1 MNTNMLFIGLAKN
14 SGFVGKQPIDAE
26 KIEKTLSTMLP
37 SERILTLSYREK
49 NFKDYAL
56 LIQTLRQTEKNHEM
70 NFWNSQQHPMGTAPL
85 LEVHANIKKSDQ
97 NGNIQS
103 GSSAGKGKHKRT
115 RNPRGKLQ
123 KGKEL
128 LSQKPIKTK
137 TLAKSVVVT
146 IMWQRSVG
154 PRNI

>member
-37 SERILTLSYREK
+37 SERILTLSYHKK

-70 NFWNSQQHPMGTAPL
+70 NFWNS
-85 LEVHANIKKSDQ
+85 
-97 NGNIQS
+97 
-103 GSSAGKGKHKRT
+103 
-115 RNPRGKLQ
+115 
-123 KGKEL
+123 
-128 LSQKPIKTK
+128 
-137 TLAKSVVVT
+137 
-146 IMWQRSVG
+146 
-154 PRNI
+154 